1 MGPSVSARGTDGP
14 SGWLHMKGRLVGA
27 RSRPTEQTQVLP
39 PQSRSGSCQSPRSAL
54 RLAPHPSNQTDLI
67 KIQLPSSSEP
77 WELRQE
83 EVTPTRLLPSS
94 WGLGWEVLDA

>member
-54 RLAPHPSNQTDLI
+54 RLDGVADGGGHHANGDTKLWVAPGT
-67 KIQLPSSSEP
+67 
-77 WELRQE
+77 EL
-83 EVTPTRLLPSS
+83 
-94 WGLGWEVLDA
+94 